1 MIEQKLQNN
10 CLLKR
15 TKNKIEVN
23 IFKDILKK
31 FSISGK
37 CFLIVDNRGSQFIS
51 TFFTLSEVI
60 SLGIFSIE
68 SLYLERK
75 PYKSFNAIYIIS
87 GTKES
92 VNKVIK
98 DFKSEKER
106 LYKFCHLFILDEI
119 NNNLLDLMT
128 TNNFIKSIKTLK
140 QILIKYIPI
149 DKNLFSFG
157 NDENFNSIYNLYG
170 DNTELNKINTL
181 RLVSICQTLS
191 TYPNIVYFNPD
202 EKCKLLAENVNSE
215 LKKYFSKN
223 KGAKKSGF
231 LFITSRF
238 VDLVAPIQFELIY
251 QNLLLDILKKKDE
264 RNYNRI
270 LLKTN
275 NKNTE
280 YILDYKDE
288 LFTKYK
294 NMFIY
299 EILQNINDDLVE
311 FKKSDVGKLHN
322 INKDNKNID
331 LETAAK
337 NVSKYHYY
345 TNLYSQHINFSAEVD
360 KILKRRKIMDLLEL
374 QKIIISKMNEK
385 GKKYSESDIISL
397 IKNNKNKFEKSDF
410 MRLLCLI
417 KYNYPEIE
425 IDELYTIL
433 ETNNIIFSTAE
444 KKIINFLNQ
453 GKCLINLDS
462 MEELNKKIISYRE
475 KNNYDTNEEKENKN
489 DKRYFYVKESKLTT
503 LCDMCSKNQLPKDLF
518 TFVESPENI
527 KSQKKFNTKFDM
539 FKGSSEEEDSN
550 EKQNLILFN
559 IGGLSN
565 YEISSLERGSYIN
578 QYDVNLI
585 LGSNKI
591 YNCKEYFDELTFYFN
606 GDDKVKRISE
616 KIPKEI
622 AETKKKTGKKEKE
635 KNDENEENEEN
646 VEQKVSVR
654 DTNEKY
660 TDGKSSKEK
669 LKKKKKKDD
678 SFDTDYK

>member
-1 MIEQKLQNN
+1 
-10 CLLKR
+10 
-15 TKNKIEVN
+15 
-23 IFKDILKK
+23 
-31 FSISGK
+31 
-37 CFLIVDNRGSQFIS
+37 
-51 TFFTLSEVI
+51 
-60 SLGIFSIE
+60 
-68 SLYLERK
+68 
-75 PYKSFNAIYIIS
+75 
-87 GTKES
+87 
-92 VNKVIK
+92 
-98 DFKSEKER
+98 
-106 LYKFCHLFILDEI
+106 
-119 NNNLLDLMT
+119 
-128 TNNFIKSIKTLK
+128 
-140 QILIKYIPI
+140 
-149 DKNLFSFG
+149 
-157 NDENFNSIYNLYG
+157 
-170 DNTELNKINTL
+170 
-181 RLVSICQTLS
+181 
-191 TYPNIVYFNPD
+191 
-202 EKCKLLAENVNSE
+202 
-215 LKKYFSKN
+215 
-223 KGAKKSGF
+223 
-231 LFITSRF
+231 
-238 VDLVAPIQFELIY
+238 
-251 QNLLLDILKKKDE
+251 
-264 RNYNRI
+264 
-270 LLKTN
+270 
-275 NKNTE
+275 
-280 YILDYKDE
+280 
-288 LFTKYK
+288 
-294 NMFIY
+294 
-299 EILQNINDDLVE
+299 
-311 FKKSDVGKLHN
+311 
-322 INKDNKNID
+322 
-331 LETAAK
+331 
-337 NVSKYHYY
+337 
-345 TNLYSQHINFSAEVD
+345 
-360 KILKRRKIMDLLEL
+360 
-374 QKIIISKMNEK
+374 
-385 GKKYSESDIISL
+385 
-397 IKNNKNKFEKSDF
+397 
-410 MRLLCLI
+410 
-417 KYNYPEIE
+417 
-425 IDELYTIL
+425 
-433 ETNNIIFSTAE
+433 
-444 KKIINFLNQ
+444 
-453 GKCLINLDS
+453 